1 MDKLNGTK
9 EAELDALRGP
19 HKSIYVLT
27 REEAKCEDCPWRHP
41 DTCRECK
48 GGKK

>member
-1 MDKLNGTK
+1 MDKAQ
-9 EAELDALRGP
+9 EVLDSTPL
-19 HKSIYVLT
+19 KVECI
-27 REEAKCEDCPWRHP
+27 DCPWRHP